1 MRNLDKILRSAAVAL
16 VCAGAA
22 FASHNA
28 AAQELKPIKALIP
41 IPNFD
46 ESFSPVA
53 VAQYLGYFKEEGLE
67 VQILPVRGSNE
78 VAIQVS
84 AGNADVGLA
93 SPADAIIGMQDG
105 KDLDVQYFHNLY
117 YQNIWPISVPAN
129 SPVKK
134 VSDLKGKKIGV
145 LSMGSTGISFGRA
158 YARDAGLDP
167 TKDVTFIPIGVGAQ
181 ALTAIRQQVV
191 DGLVFND
198 AALAKFGVLGLQTRI
213 LPVSEKLRDLP
224 DTSILAQ
231 RETLKTRQKEL
242 IGFARAIAKG
252 HLFAIQNPTAA
263 VKITWKLYPAA
274 EPKNM
279 PPAEAL
285 KQGVAVANARL
296 AIWSSPKTK
305 GVAGAFVEQDWNNLV
320 AFLQEQGLLKQKIP
334 TSRIYT
340 TALLPEINEFDRDK
354 VKKQAAEF
362 KIESIK

>member
-1 MRNLDKILRSAAVAL
+1 MRSMKRILRIAAVAL
-16 VCAGAA
+16 ACVVMALGGHDAG
-22 FASHNA
+22 
-28 AAQELKPIKALIP
+28 AQELKKIKVLIP

-46 ESFSPVA
+46 ESFAPVA

-78 VAIQVS
+78 VAIQIS

-117 YQNIWPISVPAN
+117 YQNIWPISVTAS
-129 SPVKK
+129 SPIKSVAE
-134 VSDLKGKKIGV
+134 LKGKKIGV

-167 TKDVTFIPIGVGAQ
+167 AKDVTFIPIGVGAQ

-198 AALAKFGVLGLQTRI
+198 AALAKFGVLGLKTRL

-224 DTSILAQ
+224 DTSILAK
-231 RETLKTRQKEL
+231 RDTLKTRQKEM
-242 IGFARAIAKG
+242 IGFARAIARG
-252 HLFAIQNPTAA
+252 HLFSIQNPGAA
-263 VKITWKLYPAA
+263 VKITWKLFPEA

-279 PPAEAL
+279 PAKEAL
-285 KQGVAVANARL
+285 VQGIAVASARL

-305 GVAGAFVEQDWNNLV
+305 GVAGAFIEQDWKNLV
-320 AFLQEQGLLKQKIP
+320 GFLQEQGLLKQTIP
-334 TSRIYT
+334 PSRIYT
-340 TALLPEINEFDRDK
+340 TALLPEINKFDRDK
-354 VKKQAAEF
+354 IKKQAADF

>member
-1 MRNLDKILRSAAVAL
+1 MDLSRILRTAVIASACAVAAFGAEN
-16 VCAGAA
+16 AGA
-22 FASHNA
+22 
-28 AAQELKPIKALIP
+28 QQLKTIKALIP

-46 ESFSPVA
+46 ESFAPVA

-67 VQILPVRGSNE
+67 VQILPIRGSNE
-78 VAIQVS
+78 VAIQIS

-117 YQNIWPISVPAN
+117 YQNIWPISVPEN
-129 SPVKK
+129 SPIKSVAE
-134 VSDLKGKKIGV
+134 LKGKKIGV

-167 TKDVTFIPIGVGAQ
+167 AKDVTFVPIGVGAQ

-198 AALAKFGVLGLQTRI
+198 AALAKFGVLGMKTRL

-224 DTSILAQ
+224 DTSILAK
-231 RETLKTRQKEL
+231 RETLKTRQKDL
-242 IGFARAIAKG
+242 IGFARAIARG
-252 HLFAIQNPTAA
+252 HLFAIENPTAA
-263 VKITWKLYPAA
+263 VKITWKLFPEA

-279 PPAEAL
+279 PANEAL

-305 GVAGAFVEQDWNNLV
+305 GVAGAFVEGDWNNLV
-320 AFLQEQGLLKQKIP
+320 GFLQEQGLLKQSIP

-340 TALLPEINEFDRDK
+340 SALLPEINKFDREK
-354 VKKQAAEF
+354 VKKQAAAF
-362 KIESIK
+362 KLESIK

>member
-1 MRNLDKILRSAAVAL
+1 MRNFNRMIRAVVTAS
-16 VCAGAA
+16 VCAIAA
-22 FASHNA
+22 FGAHNA
-28 AAQELKPIKALIP
+28 AAQELKKIKVLIP

-46 ESFSPVA
+46 ESFAPVA

-78 VAIQVS
+78 VAIQIS

-93 SPADAIIGMQDG
+93 SPADAIIGMQAG

-117 YQNIWPISVPAN
+117 YQNIWPISVPVN
-129 SPVKK
+129 SPIKSVAE
-134 VSDLKGKKIGV
+134 LKGKKIGV

-167 TKDVTFIPIGVGAQ
+167 AKDVTFIPIGVGAQ

-191 DGLVFND
+191 EGLVFND
-198 AALAKFGVLGLQTRI
+198 AALAKFGVLGLKTRL

-224 DTSILAQ
+224 DTSILAK
-231 RETLKTRQKEL
+231 RDALKTRQKEL
-242 IGFARAIAKG
+242 IGFARAVARG
-252 HLFAIQNPTAA
+252 HLFSIQNPAAA
-263 VKITWKLYPAA
+263 VKITWKLFPEA

-279 PPAEAL
+279 PANEAL
-285 KQGVAVANARL
+285 EQGIAVAKARL

-305 GVAGAFVEQDWNNLV
+305 GVAGAFVEQDWKNLV
-320 AFLQEQGLLKQKIP
+320 GFLGEQGLLKETIP

-340 TALLPEINEFDRDK
+340 SSLLPEINKFDRDK
-354 VKKQAAEF
+354 IKKQAAEF

>member
-1 MRNLDKILRSAAVAL
+1 MGRSRKLLQTAAIAL
-16 VCAGAA
+16 ACAVTA
-22 FASHNA
+22 FAGHDAS
-28 AAQELKPIKALIP
+28 AQELKKIKALIP

-53 VAQYLGYFKEEGLE
+53 IAKYLGYFKEEGLD
-67 VQILPVRGSNE
+67 VDILPVRGSNE

-93 SPADAIIGMQDG
+93 SPADAIIGMQEG

-117 YQNIWPISVPAN
+117 YQNIWPISVPEG
-129 SPVKK
+129 SPIKSVAE
-134 VSDLKGKKIGV
+134 LKGKKIGV

-167 TKDVTFIPIGVGAQ
+167 AKDVTFIPIGVGAQ
-181 ALTAIRQQVV
+181 ALTAVRQQVV

-198 AALAKFGVLGLQTRI
+198 AALAKFGVLGLKTRL
-213 LPVSEKLRDLP
+213 LPVSDKLRDLP
-224 DTSILAQ
+224 DTSILAK
-231 RETLKTRQKEL
+231 RDTIKNRSKEMT
-242 IGFARAIAKG
+242 GFARAIAKG

-263 VKITWKLYPAA
+263 VKITWHLYPAA

-279 PPAEAL
+279 PADEAL
-285 KQGVAVANARL
+285 KQGIAVGNARL

-305 GVAGAFVEQDWNNLV
+305 GVAGAFIEQDWKNLV
-320 AFLQEQGLLKQKIP
+320 GFLQEQGLLKETIP

-340 TALLPEINEFDRDK
+340 SALLPEINKFDREK

-362 KIESIK
+362 KLESIK